1 MSPTLVLY
9 PHEDPVGVHDRRW
22 IRRLRACGFRVIPIE
37 PVADLGGCASLY
49 GEDVRDSVVLAGHL
63 ERALDFV
70 EAGFGFVVGLSWGFD
85 LWDPDW
91 RSRLSQRREAFSSM
105 RALVVD
111 NAASVEHLRDLAPSV
126 PIHVIPWGVNTTLF
140 RPARDHLTRLV
151 EGPFIVSLRAHDDTH
166 GVTDIV
172 EAFCM
177 AAESNRRV
185 HLGIAASGPQTAK
198 YMTRI
203 DEAGHSGRVTW
214 FGDLST
220 IQVAQLLRHAD
231 LFVAA
236 SKVDGSS
243 VSLME
248 ALSSDVRCVV
258 PDTPSNRWW
267 LPSQQYGDT
276 YDLGDLVR
284 LSTHMKD
291 ATKAVGVED
300 GVRRQLVLERASL
313 KTCMAKM
320 EEVLQWASPQV
331 P

>member
-1 MSPTLVLY
+1 MSPIFVLY

-37 PVADLGGCASLY
+37 PEADLGGCASLH
-49 GEDVRDSVVLAGHL
+49 GEEVLDSVVLAGHL

-70 EAGFGFVVGLSWGFD
+70 EAGFRSVVGLSWGFD
-85 LWDPDW
+85 LWDPQW
-91 RSRLSQRREAFSSM
+91 RSRLSQRREAFANM

-111 NAASVEHLRDLAPSV
+111 NAASLEHLRLLAPSV

-140 RPARDHLTRLV
+140 RPARDHLTRLAA
-151 EGPFIVSLRAHDDTH
+151 GPLIVSLRAHDETH
-166 GVTDIV
+166 GVADIV

-177 AAESNRRV
+177 AAESNRHI
-185 HLGIAASGPQTAK
+185 HLGVAASGSQTAE
-198 YMTRI
+198 YVTRI
-203 DEAGHSGRVTW
+203 DEAGYSERVTW
-214 FGDLST
+214 FGNLST
-220 IQVAQLLRHAD
+220 VQVAQLLRHAD

-267 LPSQQYGDT
+267 LPSRQYGDT
-276 YDLGDLVR
+276 YDLGDLER
-284 LSTHMKD
+284 LSTHMKH
-291 ATKAVGVED
+291 ATKAVGVET

-313 KTCMAKM
+313 RTCMTRMK
-320 EEVLQWASPQV
+320 EVLQWASPQV
-331 P
+331 S